1 MVLLDQVV
9 QVLRGPDLCVLRQQA
24 IGLHLA
30 YGPVRGSIAIE
41 RDGLRRLALM
51 PVLSTCGQLG
61 VDAAI
66 MSAMISLYR
75 DSNLRKVI
83 EAKGQS
89 LDFPDLAD
97 RVSHDLR
104 SQRLSVQKAAA
115 SMPVGHRAELLRWRN
130 GYDAMFDRVVSHEF
144 LSHGQ

>member
-9 QVLRGPDLCVLRQQA
+9 QVLRGPDLCVLRQQT

-61 VDAAI
+61 VDAAT
-66 MSAMISLYR
+66 MSAMKPATRQNTPVVVAIARAPAGFVS
-75 DSNLRKVI
+75 
-83 EAKGQS
+83 
-89 LDFPDLAD
+89 DLARMTPRGD
-97 RVSHDLR
+97 SKT
-104 SQRLSVQKAAA
+104 Q
-115 SMPVGHRAELLRWRN
+115 
-130 GYDAMFDRVVSHEF
+130 
-144 LSHGQ
+144 

>member
-66 MSAMISLYR
+66 MSAMKPATRHNTPVTDNPLSYAGYRFPLDVISYAVWLYP
-75 DSNLRKVI
+75 
-83 EAKGQS
+83 
-89 LDFPDLAD
+89 FPA
-97 RVSHDLR
+97 
-104 SQRLSVQKAAA
+104 QPA
-115 SMPVGHRAELLRWRN
+115 
-130 GYDAMFDRVVSHEF
+130 
-144 LSHGQ
+144 HGRGTAGRTRH

>member
-66 MSAMISLYR
+66 MSAMKPATRQNTPVTDNPLSYAGYRFPPDMIS
-75 DSNLRKVI
+75 D
-83 EAKGQS
+83 
-89 LDFPDLAD
+89 
-97 RVSHDLR
+97 
-104 SQRLSVQKAAA
+104 LSVNHDVTTGPLESSTQ
-115 SMPVGHRAELLRWRN
+115 R
-130 GYDAMFDRVVSHEF
+130 
-144 LSHGQ
+144 